1 MKTKPYGKWC
11 AAFIQNLRN
20 YMNLQG
26 WRIVVEFCLHPKE
39 DCEGCYACISS
50 DSTYMQATLT
60 IYPMAK
66 ADYDSGD
73 LDHLSLVLTHELCHI
88 LIDPLH
94 EQMIPFLSDT
104 TRPFFTNTMENVT
117 QRIALV
123 VHKNLP
129 KSLLPPR

>member
-1 MKTKPYGKWC
+1 
-11 AAFIQNLRN
+11 
-20 YMNLQG
+20 
-26 WRIVVEFCLHPKE
+26 
-39 DCEGCYACISS
+39 
-50 DSTYMQATLT
+50 MQATLT